1 MHQKLETVARK
12 VKRHGI
18 GAAVHE
24 AAVRALGA
32 VADFKV
38 LRGVFVA
45 HPEPGFLECRYEAKL
60 IEADALREFARDPRN
75 EMSRVFL
82 DEALGRGDQCYGIVD
97 RGRLAAYGWYAFGPT
112 PIGIPGVMLHYRLGY
127 VYMYKGFTHVDYRG
141 QRLHAIGM
149 TRALA
154 HYLARGRRGIV
165 SYVESTNFDS
175 LKSCF
180 RMGYTVFG
188 TVVIVKALGRYRS
201 FATPGCKK
209 YDFRVERAANEGS
222 GGLIFGK

>member
-1 MHQKLETVARK
+1 MHRKLETFARK
-12 VKRHGI
+12 VKRHGA
-18 GAAVHE
+18 GATAYE

-38 LRGVFVA
+38 LRGVFVT
-45 HPEPGFLECRYEAKL
+45 HPEPAFLECPYVARL
-60 IEADALREFARDPRN
+60 IDGQELHEFARDPAN
-75 EMSRVFL
+75 EMSRDFL
-82 DEALGRGDQCYGIVD
+82 DAALARGDQCYGIVD

-112 PIGIPGVMLHYRLGY
+112 PIGIPGMLLHFRRGY
-127 VYMYKGFTHVDYRG
+127 VYMYKGFTSVDYRG

-154 HYLARGRRGIV
+154 HYLAGGYQGIV

-180 RMGYTVFG
+180 RMGYGVFG
-188 TVVIVKALGRYRS
+188 TIYLLRLPGGWRS
-201 FATPGCKK
+201 LATSGCAR
-209 YDFRVERAANEGS
+209 YDFRVEHSATAGS

>member
-1 MHQKLETVARK
+1 MHHKLETVVRK
-12 VKRHGI
+12 IKRHGI
-18 GAAVHE
+18 GAATYE
-24 AAVRALGA
+24 AAIRALGA
-32 VADFKV
+32 VAAFKI
-38 LRGVFVA
+38 LRGVFVSY
-45 HPEPGFLECRYEAKL
+45 PEPAFLECPYDAKL
-60 IEADALREFARDPRN
+60 IDERALREFARDPAN
-75 EMSRVFL
+75 EMSREFL
-82 DEALGRGDQCYGIVD
+82 DEALARGDQCYGIVD

-112 PIGIPGVMLHYRLGY
+112 PIGIPGVMLHYRRGY
-127 VYMYKGFTHVDYRG
+127 VYMYKGFTHKDYRG

-188 TVVIVKALGRYRS
+188 TVVIVKVFGRYRS

-209 YDFRVERAANEGS
+209 YDFRVEHTASGGS